1 MYRLVVTT
9 ADAKVSVPTFPSAQ
23 CLDILI
29 KVGIAKR
36 LERDAWIHPYIFD
49 SEQCRSELLI
59 ALVAAGCVCFGVP
72 AVNRTGLVLLEIARV
87 ALNKLIEEDNSNT
100 RDLQYLQ
107 ASMLW
112 LDICGFCGYRRKM
125 ENAESNLQPLVTALR
140 RFGKFDRAAYNQAVA
155 PAVEDSPDVVET
167 KWRRWVHDESYKR
180 LVHHVFEHDVMMCH
194 SKHRQPLIS
203 YAELSLPLPATRRL
217 WLAPSSEE
225 WHKLYLEHQTTTQ
238 NDTQSVRSLL
248 ASQNPMFCLP
258 DSIDHDLA
266 TTMHL
271 YGVSAQVWEYNQQA
285 ALLSHGCDDDPA
297 LRLWL
302 QNRHLSLYG
311 RLQSMTKRVQ
321 SSQATTC
328 VNHEYQMMS
337 LHVNVDTVM
346 RFAGKCGEAEAHS
359 AYQDLKLWGGE
370 RSARTAVW

>member
-23 CLDILI
+23 CLDVLI

-49 SEQCRSELLI
+49 SEQSRSELLI

-87 ALNKLIEEDNSNT
+87 ALNKLIEEDNSIT

-140 RFGKFDRAAYNQAVA
+140 RCGKFDKATYQTIA
-155 PAVEDSPDVVET
+155 PAADDGPDVAET

-180 LVHHVFEHDVMMCH
+180 LVYHVFEHDMMVCMA
-194 SKHRQPLIS
+194 KHRQPLIS

-217 WLAPSSEE
+217 WLAPSSGE
-225 WHKLYLEHQTTTQ
+225 WHKLYLEIPTTQ

-285 ALLSHGCDDDPA
+285 ALLGHSNDDDPA

-302 QNRHLSLYG
+302 QNRHLSLFG
-311 RLQSMTKRVQ
+311 RLKSMTKRVQ

-328 VNHEYQMMS
+328 VNHVYQMMS
-337 LHVNVDTVM
+337 LHVNIDTVM

-359 AYQDLKLWGGE
+359 AYQDLKSWSGE
-370 RSARTAVW
+370 QSARTAVW

>member
-23 CLDILI
+23 CLDVLI

-49 SEQCRSELLI
+49 SEQSRSELLI

-87 ALNKLIEEDNSNT
+87 ALNKLIEEDNSIT

-140 RFGKFDRAAYNQAVA
+140 RCGKFDKATYQMIA
-155 PAVEDSPDVVET
+155 PAADDGPDVAET

-180 LVHHVFEHDVMMCH
+180 LVYHVFEHDMMVCMA
-194 SKHRQPLIS
+194 KHRQPLIS

-217 WLAPSSEE
+217 WLAPSSGE
-225 WHKLYLEHQTTTQ
+225 WHKLYLEIPTTQ

-285 ALLSHGCDDDPA
+285 ALLGHSNDDDPA

-302 QNRHLSLYG
+302 QNRHLSLFG
-311 RLQSMTKRVQ
+311 RLKSMTKRVQ

-328 VNHEYQMMS
+328 VNHVYQMMS
-337 LHVNVDTVM
+337 LHVNIDTVM

-359 AYQDLKLWGGE
+359 AYQDLKSWSGE
-370 RSARTAVW
+370 QSARTAVW